1 MVVSSNEVAEFTAND
16 CPFNPFP
23 DQMTV
28 RRLFLA
34 AAALLALLV
43 GAGCGN
49 GDTAPF
55 AAEVDEPFFR
65 QGQQLAKQGRSPEA
79 LTAFLKLIEKRG
91 EQNAPESHLEA
102 GLIYLQHIKDPIEAI
117 HHFRKYLELQPNSR
131 QADLV
136 RQRVDAAK
144 REFART
150 LPARPVED
158 QSVRLELSEEF
169 EKLRREN
176 EELRAEL
183 ATLRGGGATPVIR
196 TPRLIAAPDDT
207 RPPPPSLPGGSPITL
222 APSRPA
228 APVPA
233 LMPAPA
239 NPTPV
244 RVPPARAA
252 ASGGRTHTVG
262 QGDSVWSIARKHYG
276 AATTAAKVQGILDAN
291 RDVLHGT
298 GDLKPGMVLK
308 IP

>member
-1 MVVSSNEVAEFTAND
+1 V
-16 CPFNPFP
+16 
-23 DQMTV
+23 
-28 RRLFLA
+28 
-34 AAALLALLV
+34 
-43 GAGCGN
+43 GCGN
-49 GDTAPF
+49 GEAVPF
-55 AAEVDEPFFR
+55 AAEVDEPYFR

-79 LTAFLKLIEKRG
+79 LTSYLKLIEKRG

-102 GLIYLQHIKDPIEAI
+102 GLIYLQHIKDPIEAY

-183 ATLRGGGATPVIR
+183 ATLRGGGATPVTR
-196 TPRLIAAPDDT
+196 TPRLITVPDDPRPQT
-207 RPPPPSLPGGSPITL
+207 PPPLPSGSPITL

-228 APVPA
+228 PLAQPP
-233 LMPAPA
+233 M
-239 NPTPV
+239 PTPV
-244 RVPPARAA
+244 NPPANRVAPAKAA
-252 ASGGRTHTVG
+252 PAKAAPGGGRNHPVG
-262 QGDSVWSIARKHYG
+262 QGDTVWSIARKYYG
-276 AATTAAKVQGILDAN
+276 PAATAAKVQGILDAN
-291 RDVLHGT
+291 RDVLRGT
-298 GDLKPGMVLK
+298 GGLKPGMTLR

>member
-131 QADLV
+131 QA
-136 RQRVDAAK
+136 
-144 REFART
+144 
-150 LPARPVED
+150 VED